1 MANNVLNTRIVLCN
15 DTSVTWA
22 SSDKVLLKGEM
33 AIEFPESGAPKFK
46 FGDGTNTFANLPYS
60 AMTPDEVSAAIKA
73 AVDTASHTHSNKAI
87 LDAITASFTTQLKA
101 NYDAAYKHS
110 TSAHAPS
117 NAQANVIEGVSV
129 NGTKLTPNSKVVDV
143 TVPTVDVDKN
153 YVDEKLDVERKRIDN
168 LAKLPSGSTT
178 GDAELTDIR
187 VGADGKTYPNAGDAV
202 REQVSSL
209 KSDIDYLKK
218 NCTGGSG
225 SGGSGSTNVETS
237 PYKGKTIVAFGD
249 SIVAGWG
256 WKEGT
261 GIIQPLKEKYA
272 DATWINKAES
282 GANFA
287 TSLIG
292 RATIS
297 KIVRSMFKS

>member
-1 MANNVLNTRIVLCN
+1 MANNILNTRIVLCN

-60 AMTPDEVSAAIKA
+60 AMTPDEVSAAIKS
-73 AVDTASHTHSNKAI
+73 AVDAAKHSHSNKSI

-101 NYDAAYKHS
+101 NYDKAYTHS
-110 TSAHAPS
+110 ISNHAPS

-187 VGADGKTYPNAGDAV
+187 VGADGITYNSAGAAV
-202 REQVSSL
+202 RGQISSL
-209 KSDIDYLKK
+209 KEELRKEIESV
-218 NCTGGSG
+218 
-225 SGGSGSTNVETS
+225 SGGAGTGSNES
-237 PYKGKTIVAFGD
+237 PYKGKTIVAFGTALLPD
-249 SIVAGWG
+249 GDG
-256 WKEGT
+256 KKE
-261 GIIQPLKEKYA
+261 LVLY
-272 DATWINKAES
+272 S
-282 GANFA
+282 H
-287 TSLIG
+287 
-292 RATIS
+292 
-297 KIVRSMFKS
+297 